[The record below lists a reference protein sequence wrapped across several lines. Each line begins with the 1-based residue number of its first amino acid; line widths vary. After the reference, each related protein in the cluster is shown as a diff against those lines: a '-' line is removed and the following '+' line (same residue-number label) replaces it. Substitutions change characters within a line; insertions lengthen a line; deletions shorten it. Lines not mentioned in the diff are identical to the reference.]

1 MRVSRWLLVGVA
13 MAAQLM
19 ATGCGGGGGG
29 SGFAEFFGGVGSFFE
44 LFGGSSGGNSDG
56 NTTLASTDGL
66 LDDNFIDKLV
76 NDGSSSEGGSSDQD
90 TTIQVP
96 ADTINNPEPGSMVL
110 FGGGLASLVI
120 WRRRRGL
127 RSVT

>member
-1 MRVSRWLLVGVA
+1 

-19 ATGCGGGGGG
+19 ATGCGGGG
-29 SGFAEFFGGVGSFFE
+29 SGFAEFFGGGGSSFFE
-44 LFGGSSGGNSDG
+44 LFGGSGGSSNSDG

-66 LDDNFIDKLV
+66 LDDNFIDELV

-110 FGGGLASLVI
+110 FGGSLASLVI